1 MMLLASIIEKYFVP
15 IVIVCSLSGI
25 FTLVLG
31 VSAMFKFLLLKH
43 QTHEVV
49 KTGKKRLT
57 ALTGD
62 EKAILRL
69 HMVGRTRRYAEGG
82 EIATA
87 SGLASAGVLLECG
100 QLGSNFAIHDWAYN
114 YLVEHKGL
122 IEEKGKS

>member
-1 MMLLASIIEKYFVP
+1 MVLLAVTVEKYFVP
-15 IVIVCSLSGI
+15 IVVVCTLSGI
-25 FTLVLG
+25 FTG
-31 VSAMFKFLLLKH
+31 VAAFEFLLLKL
-43 QTHEVV
+43 QTNKVV
-49 KTGKKRLT
+49 RTGKRRLT

-69 HMVGRTRRYAEGG
+69 HMVGRTRRYVEDG

-100 QLGSNFAIHDWAYN
+100 QLGSNFAIHDWAYD

-122 IEEKGKS
+122 IEEKGRL